1 MANSVLK
8 IKPSDDIW
16 NDDFLSQHIGKRVV
30 LRCRDGEIIDD
41 YLHENGAGSLIVGD
55 WCVGQGGDPF
65 SFFEYLEIDGDSFT
79 MSYTSTETC
88 LKESDLATA
97 RAMLEGNNLH
107 NNLKMVDEVVEL
119 PSEIEGIDKSLRE
132 RYLMIGNEIYKQS
145 KKEDGGYC
153 IKQIIADEAAEY
165 FKTQS
170 DLNNLSIKEKIMNVI
185 KNAFKSKEDRA
196 LEYYNFGRVDNLN
209 DIGLEEFLSFLW
221 ETADK
226 DTKKAFLKLIVDRY
240 KEDNRCK

>member
-30 LRCRDGEIIDD
+30 LRLRYGGIIDD
-41 YLHENGAGSLIVGD
+41 YLHENGAGSLKVGD
-55 WCVGQGGDPF
+55 WCVSQNGDPF
-65 SFFEYLEIDGDSFT
+65 SFFKSLEIH
-79 MSYTSTETC
+79 
-88 LKESDLATA
+88 K
-97 RAMLEGNNLH
+97 
-107 NNLKMVDEVVEL
+107 
-119 PSEIEGIDKSLRE
+119 
-132 RYLMIGNEIYKQS
+132 
-145 KKEDGGYC
+145 DGGCC

-170 DLNNLSIKEKIMNVI
+170 DLNNLSIKEKTMNVI
-185 KNAFKSKEDRA
+185 KNAFKSKEDKA

-209 DIGLEEFLSFLW
+209 DNGLEEFLSFLW